1 MATQPASV
9 QLSVVP
15 DAQTQ
20 KEIENIIDAPRKV
33 AEAIEAFKENR
44 ADDETKLA
52 RSLRELFAAAP
63 PNVVDRAIAQYE
75 AWKVKDGA
83 TAEKIKTCE
92 ELLPIIENFIQELKA
107 TQREALKAAI
117 RHKLDQLQE
126 AAKVEI
132 AKAKLIEDQIES
144 LTKLLDELE
153 KPASARKSKKIEKR
167 SLECVTFYET

>member
-15 DAQTQ
+15 DAQSQ
-20 KEIENIIDAPRKV
+20 KVENIIDAPKKL
-33 AEAIEAFKENR
+33 AEAIETFKENR

-75 AWKVKDGA
+75 AWEVKDGA
-83 TAEKIKTCE
+83 TAEKIKICE
-92 ELLPIIENFIQELKA
+92 ELIPIIENFLQELKD
-107 TQREALKAAI
+107 TQREAMKAAI

-126 AAKVEI
+126 AAKAEI
-132 AKAKLIEDQIES
+132 GKAKLIEDQIES
-144 LTKLLDELE
+144 LTKLLGELE
-153 KPASARKSKKIEKR
+153 KPTSARKRKKK
-167 SLECVTFYET
+167 

>member
-1 MATQPASV
+1 MTTQPASV

-15 DAQTQ
+15 DAHTQ
-20 KEIENIIDAPRKV
+20 KEIENIIDAPRKL

-44 ADDETKLA
+44 ADEESKLA
-52 RSLRELFAAAP
+52 RSLRELFAASP
-63 PNVVDRAIAQYE
+63 PNVVDRAMAQYE
-75 AWKVKDGA
+75 AWKVKDSA
-83 TAEKIKTCE
+83 TAEKIKVCE

-126 AAKVEI
+126 AAKLEI
-132 AKAKLIEDQIES
+132 AKAELIEDQIES

-153 KPASARKSKKIEKR
+153 KPASARKRKKE
-167 SLECVTFYET
+167 

>member
-1 MATQPASV
+1 MAYPAPV
-9 QLSVVP
+9 QLSIVP
-15 DAQTQ
+15 ATETQ
-20 KEIENIIDAPRKV
+20 KEIQNTLDVPGKL

-63 PNVVDRAIAQYE
+63 PNVVDRAMAQYE

-83 TAEKIKTCE
+83 AAEKIKVCE
-92 ELLPIIENFIQELKA
+92 ELLPIVENFIQELKA

-126 AAKVEI
+126 AA
-132 AKAKLIEDQIES
+132 
-144 LTKLLDELE
+144 
-153 KPASARKSKKIEKR
+153 RWR
-167 SLECVTFYET
+167 

>member
-20 KEIENIIDAPRKV
+20 KEIENIIDAPRRV
-33 AEAIEAFKENR
+33 AEAIEAFEENR

-92 ELLPIIENFIQELKA
+92 ELLPIIEKLIQELKA
-107 TQREALKAAI
+107 TQGEALKAAI

-144 LTKLLDELE
+144 LTKLLGELE
-153 KPASARKSKKIEKR
+153 KRASARKSKKE
-167 SLECVTFYET
+167 

>member
-20 KEIENIIDAPRKV
+20 KEIENIIIDAPEKV

-63 PNVVDRAIAQYE
+63 PNVVDRAMAQYE

-107 TQREALKAAI
+107 TQGKALEAAI

-132 AKAKLIEDQIES
+132 GKAKLIEDQIES

-153 KPASARKSKKIEKR
+153 KPASARKRKKQ
-167 SLECVTFYET
+167 

>member
-1 MATQPASV
+1 MATQAAPV
-9 QLSVVP
+9 QLIVVP

-52 RSLRELFAAAP
+52 TSLRELFAAEP
-63 PNVVDRAIAQYE
+63 PNVVDRPIAQYE

-107 TQREALKAAI
+107 TQGEAMKAAI
-117 RHKLDQLQE
+117 RRKLDQLQE

-132 AKAKLIEDQIES
+132 GKAKLIEEQIEN
-144 LTKLLDELE
+144 LTKLLRELE
-153 KPASARKSKKIEKR
+153 KPASARKSKKE
-167 SLECVTFYET
+167 